1 LVFHCGAKTKLNSSQ
16 KIFQNDFGILD
27 WRSNDRAVAVAAFKN
42 SKADLILLISEWIK
56 NAK

>member
-27 WRSNDRAVAVAAFKN
+27 WRSNDRAVAAFKN
-42 SKADLILLISEWIK
+42 SKADLILLILEWIK
-56 NAK
+56 NVK